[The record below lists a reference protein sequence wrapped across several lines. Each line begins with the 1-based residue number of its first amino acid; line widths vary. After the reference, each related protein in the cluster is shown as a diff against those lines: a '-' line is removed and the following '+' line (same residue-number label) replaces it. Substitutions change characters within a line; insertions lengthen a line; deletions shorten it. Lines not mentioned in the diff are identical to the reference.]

1 MTPAAL
7 LALAL
12 QCSPTIHPDTA
23 HDIARTESGL
33 NPYAI
38 GVVGQNGIFPK
49 SIEDALNHVERLE
62 AQGKNYS
69 IGLMQI
75 NQSNFKKF
83 KVTAKQLFNPCINL
97 AVSEKI
103 LTDCYQRGGTLK
115 RALSC
120 YYSGNFNT
128 GQHPEKSFNNTSYI
142 QRIGYVV
149 PSTRTVQDQES
160 ATPKNPNQIV
170 WPTSVVKGN
179 PENSPQAISNITY
192 PSRVIR
198 GDFVITENKENIQ

>member
-12 QCSPTIHPDTA
+12 QCSPSIHPDTA
-23 HDIARTESGL
+23 YDIAKTESGF
-33 NPYAI
+33 NEYAI
-38 GVVGQNGIFPK
+38 GVVGQNGIYPK
-49 SIEDALNHVERLE
+49 NIDDALAHVERLE

-69 IGLMQI
+69 IGVMQI
-75 NQSNFKKF
+75 NQSNFKKYN
-83 KVTAKQLFNPCINL
+83 VTAKQLFDACKNL

-128 GQHPEKSFNNTSYI
+128 GQRPEKSFNNTSYI

-149 PSTRTVQDQES
+149 PSTQSVKVQEPT
-160 ATPKNPNQIV
+160 TPQKTNQIV

-179 PENSPQAISNITY
+179 PNASHQTLSNITY
-192 PSRVIR
+192 PTRVIR

>member
-1 MTPAAL
+1 MTLTTL

-12 QCSPTIHPDTA
+12 QCAPTIHPTTTQ
-23 HDIARTESGL
+23 DIALTESGI

-38 GVVGQNGIFPK
+38 GVVGQNGIYPK
-49 SIEDALNHVERLE
+49 NINEALAHVASLE
-62 AQGKNYS
+62 AKEKNYS

-75 NQSNFKKF
+75 NQSNFKKYH
-83 KVTAKQLFNPCINL
+83 VTAEQLFNPCTNL
-97 AVSEKI
+97 AVFEKI
-103 LTDCYQRGGTLK
+103 ITDCYQRGGSLK

-128 GQHPEKSFNNTSYI
+128 GQRPEKTFNNTSYI

-149 PSTRTVQDQES
+149 PSTQSAKVQEPI
-160 ATPKNPNQIV
+160 TPQKTNQIV

-179 PENSPQAISNITY
+179 PNASHQTLSNITY
-192 PSRVIR
+192 PTRVIR

>member
-12 QCSPTIHPDTA
+12 QCSPTIHPNTT

-33 NPYAI
+33 NPFAI
-38 GVVGQNGIFPK
+38 GVVGQKGIFPK
-49 SIEDALNHVERLE
+49 NIDDALSHVERLE

-69 IGLMQI
+69 VGLMQI

-83 KVTAKQLFNPCINL
+83 QVTAKQLFNPCINL

-128 GQHPEKSFNNTSYI
+128 GQRPEKAFNNTSYI

-149 PSTRTVQDQES
+149 PSTQASQLNEKPTPEKTNLTIYPQSVIRGNVSNSTQTV
-160 ATPKNPNQIV
+160 
-170 WPTSVVKGN
+170 
-179 PENSPQAISNITY
+179 SNITY

-198 GDFVITENKENIQ
+198 GNFIASKNKEVTP

>member
-12 QCSPTIHPDTA
+12 QCSPTIHPDTV

-38 GVVGQNGIFPK
+38 GIVGQNGIFPK
-49 SIEDALNHVERLE
+49 NIDEAISHVERLE
-62 AQGKNYS
+62 AENKNYS

-75 NQSNFKKF
+75 NQSNFKKYN
-83 KVTAKQLFNPCINL
+83 VTANQLFDACKNL

-128 GQHPEKSFNNTSYI
+128 GQRPEKSFNNTSYI

-149 PSTRTVQDQES
+149 PSTQSAKVQEPT
-160 ATPKNPNQIV
+160 TPQKKNQIV

-179 PENSPQAISNITY
+179 PNASHQTLSNITY
-192 PSRVIR
+192 PTRVIR